1 MLAGLKAKITG
12 IRRSLG
18 GRVMILLA
26 GVLFAAFAYMI
37 CIGVWTEYRHTTDVV
52 HKSDMNQT
60 LIIAQQ
66 ARHGIQRRDT
76 QYLENVLYDFI
87 YNQDKRDGHGARISA
102 IIVQTTDGRVLRQ
115 YRTGQ
120 AGSDDTQLLAE
131 MAANAI
137 DAGEVIDAHS
147 HPHQFIAVPVRA
159 IVGNRV
165 VGSVAV
171 AWDESQPMDRLMD
184 HAMRMAV
191 IGTASAL
198 VVIKILMLTIRHV
211 VVRPIVTLADS
222 MVSRRAATGDVDLP
236 EDLLERRD
244 EIGQLARRYK
254 CLMEDLTQARNELEA
269 RSEAEIQKRNSRLD
283 AALNNMSQGLCLFD
297 GDFNLIICNDRFI
310 EMYRLDPSVAEH
322 GTSLERIVRAMIG
335 TGAFRDA
342 TVARL
347 LDRYQRAASTGR
359 ESTLQDDL
367 SNGQTI
373 SIHIS
378 PRNEE
383 GWVVT
388 FEDVTERRAAEA
400 KIEYMAR
407 YDDLT
412 GLPNRASFRT
422 ELGNALKGVERGG
435 ELAVFCLDLDQF
447 KPVNDTLGHPVGD
460 KLLKSVADR
469 LRGTLRETDF
479 VARLGGDEFAVIM
492 KDFGDGLTPAA
503 LAMRIIDTLGEPYV
517 LEGHQVVIG
526 SSIGIAHA
534 PQDANDADSLVKMAD
549 LALYRA
555 KGDGRGV
562 YRFFEAGMDERMQ
575 ERRALE
581 IDLRAALANGEFVV
595 EYQPIVNIE
604 TSRVSCFETLIRW
617 NHPQRGRV
625 APDDF
630 IPVAEETGLI
640 TQIGSWVLMQACM
653 DAKTWPENIRVAVN
667 LSPMQFRDEDLVM
680 DVVMALNRSGLE
692 PHRLELEI
700 TETVLLQDTETTTGI
715 LHRIR
720 ELGVRISMDDFGT
733 GYCSLSYLQKF
744 PLDKI
749 KIDKSFVD
757 DIAVAPDAAAIIRA
771 IAGLGASL
779 GMSTTAEGVE
789 TDRQLQRLRDE
800 GCTEVQGFYF
810 SHSVPRDSVAELLDT
825 IHQDD
830 PGANDSG
837 PPNKNR
843 SA

>member
-37 CIGVWTEYRHTTDVV
+37 CIGVWAEYRHTTDVV
-52 HKSDMNQT
+52 RKSDMNQT
-60 LIIAQQ
+60 LIVAQQ
-66 ARHGIQRRDT
+66 ARHGIQRRDAY
-76 QYLENVLYDFI
+76 YLENVLYDFV
-87 YNQDKRDGHGARISA
+87 YKQDQRDGHGARISS
-102 IIVQTTDGRVLRQ
+102 IIVQTNDGEVLRR
-115 YRTGQ
+115 YRTAQ
-120 AGSDDTQLLAE
+120 AASLEPGLLDELATSAAE
-131 MAANAI
+131 R
-137 DAGEVIDAHS
+137 GETVETHS
-147 HPHQFIAVPVRA
+147 GPHQFIAVPVKA
-159 IVGNRV
+159 LVGGRV
-165 VGSVAV
+165 VGSVAI
-171 AWDESQPMDRLMD
+171 AWDESQAINRLFD
-184 HAMRMAV
+184 HALRMGV

-198 VVIKILMLTIRHV
+198 VVILYLMMTIRRV
-211 VVRPIVTLADS
+211 VVQPIVTLADS
-222 MVSRRAATGDVDLP
+222 MVSRCVTTGGVDLP
-236 EDLLERRD
+236 EELLERPD

-254 CLMEDLTQARNELEA
+254 CLMEDLAQARLELEA

-297 GDFNLIICNDRFI
+297 RDFNLIICNDRFI

-342 TVARL
+342 TVAML
-347 LDRYQRAASTGR
+347 LDRYQRAAFMGR

-469 LRGTLRETDF
+469 LRGTLRETDI

-534 PQDANDADSLVKMAD
+534 PQDANDADTLVKMAD

-575 ERRALE
+575 ERRTLE

-617 NHPQRGRV
+617 NHPQRGRI

-630 IPVAEETGLI
+630 IPVAEDTGLI

-653 DAKTWPENIRVAVN
+653 DAKTWPEDIRVAVN

-771 IAGLGASL
+771 ITGLGASL

-810 SHSVPRDSVAELLDT
+810 SQSVPRDSVAELLDT
-825 IHQDD
+825 IHKDD